1 MFFCI
6 DSAELLIKRSI
17 TGIAM
22 LASAIKLPSAEKK
35 SFNNLYISESAFCSL
50 AQEILILLFS
60 GLTYISTWV
69 LSAFAAFWNLPFP
82 FFLSIRS
89 TFSICLHV
97 PRPLVS

>member
-35 SFNNLYISESAFCSL
+35 SFNNLKSKIVFYLKNLNNTISYKHLFK
-50 AQEILILLFS
+50 ILLKNFK
-60 GLTYISTWV
+60 
-69 LSAFAAFWNLPFP
+69 NMNK
-82 FFLSIRS
+82 
-89 TFSICLHV
+89 
-97 PRPLVS
+97 